1 MQVFTVHQGR
11 NLLESHGTAI
21 NRVFLLKTA
30 LSYNKILNKKKKMCY
45 SLSFFGGGLE
55 KRLKKKMTN

>member
-1 MQVFTVHQGR
+1 MVQQSIEF
-11 NLLESHGTAI
+11 
-21 NRVFLLKTA
+21 FLLKTA

-45 SLSFFGGGLE
+45 CLSFFGGGLE